1 MQSTSS
7 ASTHPESALHP
18 TQMTSSPASSSSSGT
33 THPSTSH
40 SVFNGVTSLFTKY
53 PLGAASSLLSSA
65 RAATSPLAAM
75 TSTAQSF
82 PPLSADS
89 PKASASSPFTGV
101 QSAEVK
107 RQRERERRIMPAR
120 LQRVSNLLA
129 GSTIEDEL
137 SGANTKQGEYCWEAG
152 RYPKYAV

>member
-1 MQSTSS
+1 MDVQSTPSAS
-7 ASTHPESALHP
+7 ASTRPESALHP
-18 TQMTSSPASSSSSGT
+18 TMATSSPASSTS
-33 THPSTSH
+33 HHHSTPH
-40 SVFNGVTSLFTKY
+40 SVFNGVTSLFTKN

-65 RAATSPLAAM
+65 RGAPSPLVTM
-75 TSTAQSF
+75 TSSSQSLL
-82 PPLSADS
+82 PLSADS
-89 PKASASSPFTGV
+89 PKPSASSPFTGV

-137 SGANTKQGEYCWEAG
+137 SGANAKHGECV
-152 RYPKYAV
+152 KK